1 MAQPDLTPRVEALE
15 AQMANMENIHAKL
28 GWHEQQ
34 VIQSLYGRPQDLLI
48 YYGWPSGFNA
58 HWDNEKVAQD
68 MARYGLVV
76 LGAGLEDPT
85 HGDHANTQAIMTR
98 VQALNPAC
106 KVFGYVTVNQDLT
119 SFQGKVDQW
128 DAMGANGIFLDEAGY
143 DYGKT
148 RAEFNERVEY
158 VHGRTT
164 AKLAFANAWNLDHVL
179 GTVDDPN
186 FPNSQFNP
194 SEDPSALTNLD
205 WALLES
211 FAVNT
216 MSYANDYE
224 DKAQWA
230 ARAVQM
236 LGLRAQFGVNMAGV
250 AVIKDDD
257 AAAQDLFDFAFVAA
271 LEASLDAAGSSDEN
285 YGSSSGKATHWQRQQ
300 VQDVIGLYSLNPS
313 IQADANDGDV
323 YLRFVQNAKLTL
335 DFSAGEE
342 ASGITRF

>member
-1 MAQPDLTPRVEALE
+1 MPDLTPRVEALE
-15 AQMANMENIHAKL
+15 SAMANMENIHAKL

-34 VIQSLYGRPQDLLI
+34 VLQGIFGRPRDLLI

-76 LGAGLEDPT
+76 LGAGLEDPS
-85 HGDHANTQAIMTR
+85 HDDHANTQSIMTR

-106 KVFGYVTVNQDLT
+106 MILGYVTANQVLSAFED
-119 SFQGKVDQW
+119 KVDQW
-128 DAMGANGIFLDEAGY
+128 NSMGANGIFLDESGY

-158 VHGRTT
+158 VHG
-164 AKLAFANAWNLDHVL
+164 KNSSNIAFANAWNLNHVL
-179 GTVDDPN
+179 GVVNDPSY
-186 FPNSQFNP
+186 PNSTYNS

-205 WALLES
+205 WVLLES

-216 MSYANDYE
+216 AAYQNDYE

-230 ARAVQM
+230 ARVVQM
-236 LGLRAQFGVNMAGV
+236 LVLRAQFGVNVAGV
-250 AVIKDDD
+250 AVIKDDGEG
-257 AAAQDLFDFAFVAA
+257 AQDMFDFAYVAA
-271 LEASLDAAGSSDEN
+271 LEASLDAVGSSDEN

-300 VQDVIGLYSLNPS
+300 VQDVIGLCSLNPS
-313 IQADANDGDV
+313 VQADANDGDV

-335 DFSAGEE
+335 DFSSGEE
-342 ASGITRF
+342 ASSITRF